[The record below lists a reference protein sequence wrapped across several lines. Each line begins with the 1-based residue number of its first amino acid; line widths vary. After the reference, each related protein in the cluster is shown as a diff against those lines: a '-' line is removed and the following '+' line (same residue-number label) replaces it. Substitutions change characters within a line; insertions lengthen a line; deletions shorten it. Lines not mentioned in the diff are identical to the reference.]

1 MEEKFI
7 ILLKK
12 WYKKYLNRIE
22 QIRII
27 CSYTTDSMKVL
38 SFFHIISLKTINR
51 MNKELHIMTQGKLIY
66 GDKNK
71 VFHATGIIE
80 YTDIWRKN

>member
-1 MEEKFI
+1 MYLEEIVEEKFI
-7 ILLKK
+7 ILSKK
-12 WYKKYLNRIE
+12 WYKKYLNRIV
-22 QIRII
+22 QISII

-66 GDKNK
+66 VDKNK
-71 VFHATGIIE
+71 VFHVTGIF
-80 YTDIWRKN
+80 